1 VLARQFTAINDET
14 VAAVQGFSGAQWDA
28 VSGGEVEIQWRG
40 QTVIQRGEFGGD
52 IVLKLDAPQCQPK
65 LRRSLPALVYFQ

>member
-1 VLARQFTAINDET
+1 
-14 VAAVQGFSGAQWDA
+14 

-40 QTVIQRGEFGGD
+40 QIVIQRGEFGGD
-52 IVLKLDAPQCQPK
+52 IVLKLDASQCQPK